1 MNEPINFYS
10 EQWEEFLESLINSFS
25 LQSANIIGAEMVNR
39 GGLPHGWPW
48 VNLKDVPSPVIEI
61 MKSVMEFR
69 KIHGEEHE

>member
-1 MNEPINFYS
+1 MSEPKVYSS
-10 EQWEEFLESLINSFS
+10 EQYQEFLDKLINSFS

-69 KIHGEEHE
+69 RTHGEYHE

>member
-69 KIHGEEHE
+69 RTHGEYHE

>member
-1 MNEPINFYS
+1 MSEPIRFYT
-10 EQWEEFLESLINSFS
+10 EQWKEFLDSLINSFS
-25 LQSANIIGAEMVNR
+25 VKSANLIGAEMVNR

>member
-25 LQSANIIGAEMVNR
+25 LQSANLIGAEMVNR

-69 KIHGEEHE
+69 RTHGEYHE

>member
-25 LQSANIIGAEMVNR
+25 LQSANLIGAEMVNR